1 MKLIVDPGQ
10 EDKLV
15 DLYMDSWIQDY
26 KDEKNLAYKVI
37 VAPCSLGV
45 SPKKHRPH
53 MATHQNQNWTIWNL
67 WLIQFLQKII
77 WLDRDYLL

>member
-1 MKLIVDPGQ
+1 
-10 EDKLV
+10 
-15 DLYMDSWIQDY
+15 
-26 KDEKNLAYKVI
+26 
-37 VAPCSLGV
+37 V

-67 WLIQFLQKII
+67 WLIQFWQKII

>member
-15 DLYMDSWIQDY
+15 DLYVDSWINDY

-37 VAPCSLGV
+37 VAQCSLWV
-45 SPKKHRPH
+45 SPKKHRH
-53 MATHQNQNWTIWNL
+53 NHGHTS
-67 WLIQFLQKII
+67 KSK
-77 WLDRDYLL
+77 LDHLELTAHPVLTKKSFDSIVITL